1 MSRVMSGEKI
11 HHTAQRGVA
20 LIKAMLVVALATS
33 VAVSMVS
40 RQQFDI
46 RRTGNVLQAGQ
57 AALYSDGVEAWA
69 AQLLRRD
76 RLDNQVDHAEEDWA
90 TILPPIPVEGGSI
103 GGAIEDLQGRFNLN
117 SLVVRGKAEPK
128 AVERFKR
135 LLEALRGLNPDQA
148 SKLDDELATV
158 LIDWLDADQDL
169 TFPGGAEDD
178 TYMNRERPY
187 RCANAPMVSPSELL
201 LLKGVDAE
209 VYALLQPHVATLPKV
224 TSLNVNTA
232 TTAVLMSLAKGVT
245 DTDVENLIAD
255 RPYEKVKDFE
265 AHKAL
270 AGRKLDKDIL
280 GVESEHF
287 LIVSQVQYGSL
298 SQQRY
303 SVLKRDA
310 KGEGRIL
317 MRAQGTY

>member
-1 MSRVMSGEKI
+1 MSRQHRGEMTNR
-11 HHTAQRGVA
+11 TAQRGVA

-33 VAVSMVS
+33 VAVAMVS

-57 AALYSDGVEAWA
+57 AALYTDGVEAWA

-103 GGAIEDLQGRFNLN
+103 SGAIEDLQGRFNLN
-117 SLVVRGKAEPK
+117 SLVVAGKAEPK
-128 AVERFKR
+128 AVARFKR
-135 LLEALRGLNPDQA
+135 LLEALRSLNLDQA
-148 SKLDDELATV
+148 AKLTPELAAV
-158 LIDWLDADQDL
+158 VIDWLDPDQDL

-178 TYMNRERPY
+178 IYMNRERPY
-187 RCANAPMVSPSELL
+187 RSANGPMFSPSELL
-201 LLKGVDAE
+201 LLQGVDAE
-209 VYALLQPHVATLPKV
+209 VYALLRPHVATLPVEAK
-224 TSLNVNTA
+224 LNVNTA
-232 TTAVLMSLAKGVT
+232 TIPVLMSLAQGVT
-245 DTDVENLIAD
+245 DSDAESLIED
-255 RPYEKVKDFE
+255 RPYDNKKDFE
-265 AHKAL
+265 AHTVL

-280 GVESEHF
+280 TIETEHF
-287 LIVSQVQYGSL
+287 LIVSQVEYGSL
-298 SQQRY
+298 TQQRY
-303 SVLKRDA
+303 SVLQRDA

>member
-1 MSRVMSGEKI
+1 MSSEMI
-11 HHTAQRGVA
+11 NHTTQRGVA

-33 VAVSMVS
+33 VAVAMVS

-76 RLDNQVDHAEEDWA
+76 RLENQVDHTDEDWA
-90 TILPPIPVEGGSI
+90 TVLPPIPVEGGSI
-103 GGAIEDLQGRFNLN
+103 SGAIEDLQGRFNLN
-117 SLVVRGKAEPK
+117 SLVVAGKAEPM
-128 AVERFKR
+128 AVARFKR

-148 SKLDDELATV
+148 TKLTPELAAV
-158 LIDWLDADQDL
+158 LIDWLDLDQDL

-187 RCANAPMVSPSELL
+187 RSANAPMASPSELL
-201 LLKGVDAE
+201 LLEGVDAE
-209 VYALLQPHVATLPKV
+209 VYAVLRPHVAALPVEAK
-224 TSLNVNTA
+224 LNVNTA
-232 TTAVLMSLAKGVT
+232 TVPVLMSLAQGVSES
-245 DTDVENLIAD
+245 DAESLMED
-255 RPYEKVKDFE
+255 RPYEKVQDFE
-265 AHKAL
+265 AHTAL

-280 GVESEHF
+280 TIETEHF
-287 LIVSQVQYGSL
+287 LIASQVEYGSL

-303 SVLKRDA
+303 SVLQRDA

-317 MRAQGTY
+317 MRAQGAY